1 MMLNRDHG
9 KHLLCLAG
17 QFWKEVYK
25 RLSVEERER
34 VRWTRDC
41 LPEDGVWKLST
52 LLSSLE
58 PDKMSKYK
66 TYNICTENQNPHHS
80 IYLQPKS
87 SIKISN
93 FFITWGFKNTK
104 INWENLHFYFIL
116 IYIVT
121 HGLIL
126 ENRIYM

>member
-9 KHLLCLAG
+9 KHLLYLSG

-25 RLSVEERER
+25 RLTDEEREH

-58 PDKMSKYK
+58 PDKMSNYK
-66 TYNICTENQNPHHS
+66 TYNTCICTENQNPHHS
-80 IYLQPKS
+80 IYPQRKS
-87 SIKISN
+87 SLKISN
-93 FFITWGFKNTK
+93 FFITWRFKNRK
-104 INWENLHFYFIL
+104 INWENLHFFL
-116 IYIVT
+116 FSST
-121 HGLIL
+121 AMLQ
-126 ENRIYM
+126 